1 MAKLILK
8 SPYIKCGGG
17 KNASGYLNYIGTRE
31 GVEML
36 PDNRPPTRKQTQLVN
51 KLCRDFPAAKKLRE
65 YEQYESAPTKYHAS
79 LFINEAL
86 EENLSRVSTSEGYMR
101 YIANRPR
108 VERVGDHGLFG
119 DEDHVD
125 LNTAMAELQSYTG
138 NVWTHIISLKREDAS
153 RLGYDNAKAWLDLIR
168 AHRNE
173 IAEAMQINP
182 DNFRWYAAFHDEGDH
197 PHIHMM
203 AWSKNPKQGYLSR
216 EGLQSM
222 KSLLT
227 NDIFRMEM
235 LQLYRSKSQSRD
247 ELVQTARDTMVEL
260 AENLRQ
266 KIADVP
272 EIEQLL
278 LELSYQLPQRGKK
291 SYGYLPRK
299 QKELVNQIVD
309 ALEQL
314 PSVHRCYETWLML
327 QHQIESYYKD
337 APRKR
342 LPLSA
347 QTEFR
352 SVKNAVIREADQ
364 LRAHRF
370 TLLEDDDA
378 TERWSERE
386 DVACRDTAEVWRR
399 LRDRTLPE
407 EELSRVLQSFRYDA
421 EDGDPT
427 ANYYLGK
434 LFRDGDIVPR
444 DLRTAREYF
453 DLAAEDDDF
462 LPAQYALG
470 MLLLSEDPSV
480 QDADEGLRWLVK
492 ASENGSDAASYQLG
506 KLCLSSKLV
515 QRDPELA
522 RYYLERAAELYH
534 PGAMCALGLYY
545 LSDED
550 GQYDPE
556 LAREH
561 LSKAAEY
568 GDGYA
573 RYLLSRDVCS
583 HPHPSVLLCGT
594 RLLGQLARAFQ
605 DWQNQK
611 KPPARIDSKLL
622 SQLMQKRAAHGL
634 KGDYTESYD
643 YQQSM

>member
-31 GVEML
+31 GVETL
-36 PDNRPPTRKQTQLVN
+36 PDNRPPTRKQMQLVN
-51 KLCRDFPAAKKLRE
+51 KLCRDFPAVKKLCE
-65 YEQYESAPTKYHAS
+65 YEQYESTPTKYHAS
-79 LFINEAL
+79 LFINQAL
-86 EENLSRVSTSEGYMR
+86 EENLSRVSTSEGYMN

-108 VERVGDHGLFG
+108 VERVGNHGLFG

-125 LNTAMAELQSYTG
+125 LNAAMEELQSYSG

-153 RLGYDNAKAWLDLIR
+153 RLGYDNAKAWRDLIR

-173 IAEAMQINP
+173 IAEAMQIDP
-182 DNFRWYAAFHDEGDH
+182 DSFRWYAAFHDEGDH
-197 PHIHMM
+197 PHVHLM
-203 AWSKNPKQGYLSR
+203 AWSNNPRQGYLSR

-235 LQLYRSKSQSRD
+235 LQLYQSKSQSRD
-247 ELVQTARDTMVEL
+247 ELVQTARDTMAEL

-272 EIEQLL
+272 DTEHLL
-278 LELSYQLPQRGKK
+278 LELAAHLPTHGKL
-291 SYGYLPRK
+291 SYGYLPKK
-299 QKELVNQIVD
+299 QKALVDRIVD
-309 ALEQL
+309 ELEQL
-314 PSVHRCYETWLML
+314 PSVHACYETWLTL

-337 APRKR
+337 APRNR

-347 QTEFR
+347 QKEFR
-352 SVKNAVIREADQ
+352 PVKNAVIREADQ

-370 TLLEDDDA
+370 TPLADDDA
-378 TERWSERE
+378 EERWSERE
-386 DVACRDTAEVWRR
+386 NAACQEMAELWRR
-399 LRDRTLPE
+399 IHDRNLSE
-407 EELSRVLQSFRYDA
+407 EELSRALQSLKYYA
-421 EDGDPT
+421 EEWNPA

-444 DLRTAREYF
+444 DLKVAREYF
-453 DLAAEDDDF
+453 ELAADSYEI
-462 LPAQYALG
+462 LPAQFALG
-470 MLLLSEDPSV
+470 MLLLSEDKSV
-480 QDADEGLRWLVK
+480 RDVEEGLRWLVK
-492 ASENGSDAASYQLG
+492 ASENGSGAAAYQLG

-522 RYYLERAAELYH
+522 IYYLERAAELYNSD
-534 PGAMCALGLYY
+534 AICALGQY
-545 LSDED
+545 ED

-561 LSKAAEY
+561 LSRAADY
-568 GDGYA
+568 GNGYA
-573 RYLLSRDVCS
+573 RYLLSRDACS
-583 HPHPSVLLCGT
+583 HPQPSVLLCGT

-605 DWQNQK
+605 VWQDQK

-622 SQLMQKRAAHGL
+622 SQLMKKRAAHGL
-634 KGDYTESYD
+634 KGGYAESYD
-643 YQQSM
+643 FQQSM